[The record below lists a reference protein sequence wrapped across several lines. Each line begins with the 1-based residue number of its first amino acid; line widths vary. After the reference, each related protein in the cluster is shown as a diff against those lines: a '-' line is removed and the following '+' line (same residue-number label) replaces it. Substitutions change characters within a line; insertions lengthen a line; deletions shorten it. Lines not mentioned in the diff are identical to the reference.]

1 MSRIIDSHVHCYP
14 AEVIADPVGWGMSR
28 GEAHWVNLVTRGPQG
43 WADPDTLLRAMDTD
57 GVERVVLQAWY
68 WQNPLSVI
76 EQNRWHAE
84 WVQRYP
90 DRFWAMA
97 AVHPDQ
103 TDPIEALEQARNWG
117 ARGVGEVLPQV
128 QSQQGW
134 QHPGWADILRWTTAV
149 GWPLCLHVTEPVGHD
164 YPGRVVT
171 GLDETV
177 EQLERFPDQRWIL
190 AHWGGG
196 LPFFFLNR
204 RVAKAVSNVWYD
216 SAASPLLYDA
226 KVWRVVAGLVGSE
239 RILFGSDFP
248 LRLYPRKYGPPGWAN
263 LLSELNAE
271 VPDPE
276 ALENILWRN
285 SELVFSG
292 C

>member
-1 MSRIIDSHVHCYP
+1 
-14 AEVIADPVGWGMSR
+14 
-28 GEAHWVNLVTRGPQG
+28 
-43 WADPDTLLRAMDTD
+43 
-57 GVERVVLQAWY
+57 
-68 WQNPLSVI
+68 
-76 EQNRWHAE
+76 
-84 WVQRYP
+84 
-90 DRFWAMA
+90 
-97 AVHPDQ
+97 
-103 TDPIEALEQARNWG
+103 
-117 ARGVGEVLPQV
+117 
-128 QSQQGW
+128 
-134 QHPGWADILRWTTAV
+134 
-149 GWPLCLHVTEPVGHD
+149 
-164 YPGRVVT
+164 VVT